1 MAGDEVTISTSSRR
15 SFREMWPVTAAAPDV
30 FERSDRHTQED
41 DEYHLT
47 WAAIERLPT
56 FERMRKG
63 VIKHVDENG
72 KVVHDEV
79 DVAKLGFHDKKLL
92 LDSILKIVEE
102 DNEKFLRK
110 IRDRQDR
117 FVSLSLY
124 SIGVLDFLDPSFDN
138 QVVVKHS
145 TIYGLIKHISWLMT
159 IVHQPAS
166 VAGRTRLYVLIIYTN
181 WLLAALSNN
190 QLVFR

>member
-1 MAGDEVTISTSSRR
+1 MASVLAGDEVTISTSSRR
-15 SFREMWPVTAAAPDV
+15 SWTSTSFRDVWTATAAAIPDV

-63 VIKHVDENG
+63 VVKHVPTRSSCHV

-79 DVAKLGFHDKKLL
+79 DVAKLGLHDKKIL

-110 IRDRQDR
+110 LRDRQDR
-117 FVSLSLY
+117 FVSLSL
-124 SIGVLDFLDPSFDN
+124 LDLD
-138 QVVVKHS
+138 
-145 TIYGLIKHISWLMT
+145 
-159 IVHQPAS
+159 
-166 VAGRTRLYVLIIYTN
+166 
-181 WLLAALSNN
+181 LLAVAISP
-190 QLVFR
+190 QVG

>member
-1 MAGDEVTISTSSRR
+1 VVITTQTLFISSYLLVVKIEKLVSKMALVMAGDEVTISTSSRR

-30 FERSDRHTQED
+30 FERGDRHTQED
-41 DEYHLT
+41 DEYQLT

-110 IRDRQDR
+110 LRDRQDR
-117 FVSLSLY
+117 FVSSSLY
-124 SIGVLDFLDPSFDN
+124 LIDVLDFLDPSVGHYPI
-138 QVVVKHS
+138 Q
-145 TIYGLIKHISWLMT
+145 
-159 IVHQPAS
+159 QPS
-166 VAGRTRLYVLIIYTN
+166 G
-181 WLLAALSNN
+181 
-190 QLVFR
+190 

>member
-1 MAGDEVTISTSSRR
+1 MASVLAGDEVTISTSSRR
-15 SFREMWPVTAAAPDV
+15 SWASTSFRDVWTATAAAIPDV

-63 VIKHVDENG
+63 VVKHVGENG

-79 DVAKLGFHDKKLL
+79 DVAKLGLHDKKIL

-110 IRDRQDR
+110 LRDRQDR
-117 FVSLSLY
+117 FVSLSLD
-124 SIGVLDFLDPSFDN
+124 LDF
-138 QVVVKHS
+138 
-145 TIYGLIKHISWLMT
+145 I
-159 IVHQPAS
+159 
-166 VAGRTRLYVLIIYTN
+166 
-181 WLLAALSNN
+181 SNN
-190 QLVFR
+190 QLVVGRTIYVVVRQTMIGCWSISNG

>member
-1 MAGDEVTISTSSRR
+1 MVITTQTLFTSSYWLVVKIDKLVSKMASVMAGDEVTISRSSRR
-15 SFREMWPVTAAAPDV
+15 SFREMWPVIAAAPDV

-63 VIKHVDENG
+63 VMKHVDENG
-72 KVVHDEV
+72 KVMHDEV
-79 DVAKLGFHDKKLL
+79 DVAKLGLHDKKLL

-124 SIGVLDFLDPSFDN
+124 SIK
-138 QVVVKHS
+138 Q
-145 TIYGLIKHISWLMT
+145 IYGLLNHISWLLT
-159 IVHQPAS
+159 IVHQPAT
-166 VAGRTRLYVLIIYTN
+166 VAGRTRLYVLIIYT
-181 WLLAALSNN
+181 S
-190 QLVFR
+190 

>member
-1 MAGDEVTISTSSRR
+1 VVITTQTLFTSSYWLVVKIDKLVSKMASVMAGDEVTISRSSRR
-15 SFREMWPVTAAAPDV
+15 SFREMWPVIAAAPDV

-63 VIKHVDENG
+63 VMKHVDENG
-72 KVVHDEV
+72 KVMHDEV
-79 DVAKLGFHDKKLL
+79 DVAKLGLHDKKLL

-124 SIGVLDFLDPSFDN
+124 SIK
-138 QVVVKHS
+138 Q
-145 TIYGLIKHISWLMT
+145 IYGLLNHISWLLT
-159 IVHQPAS
+159 IVHQPAT
-166 VAGRTRLYVLIIYTN
+166 VAGRTRLYVLIIYT
-181 WLLAALSNN
+181 S
-190 QLVFR
+190 